1 VRTCSVCGTEIDK
14 TTAYT
19 KTGEQKPQGRRCVNC
34 VDGASVEA
42 EPTPAPQTMIEAP
55 KSAPQAGTKATTA
68 TESIP
73 ATNDADE
80 EASSTMKYI
89 IGAVVVAVV
98 LWLVIE

>member
-19 KTGEQKPQGRRCVNC
+19 KTGEQ
-34 VDGASVEA
+34 
-42 EPTPAPQTMIEAP
+42 

-98 LWLVIE
+98 LWLVMSNYTN